1 MTQLC
6 GTISFS
12 NENNTTQETVICGCA
27 TKLSLDECTNCE
39 SLWIRC
45 LLKCTCNTFICFYFA
60 LYMVIFLTAHTHK
73 YMLSLAMMAVQYLI
87 LISVKYGLI
96 NPNKYGMLVKG
107 VQLWD
112 S

>member
-27 TKLSLDECTNCE
+27 TKLSLDECTNC
-39 SLWIRC
+39 
-45 LLKCTCNTFICFYFA
+45 LLKCTCNTFIFFYFA
-60 LYMVIFLTAHTHK
+60 LFMVIFLTAHTHK
-73 YMLSLAMMAVQYLI
+73 YMLLLAMMAVQYLI